1 MVKIIN
7 FVTYIL
13 QLKVN
18 LLKILNVNE
27 TSVTKSYNKNPEI
40 CKLKHYPETR
50 ENRKYFELVENANTT
65 FLNL

>member
-7 FVTYIL
+7 FVIYIL
-13 QLKVN
+13 PQLKIN
-18 LLKILNVNE
+18 LLKVLNVNE
-27 TSVTKSYNKNPEI
+27 TAITKSYNRNLEI

-65 FLNL
+65 I